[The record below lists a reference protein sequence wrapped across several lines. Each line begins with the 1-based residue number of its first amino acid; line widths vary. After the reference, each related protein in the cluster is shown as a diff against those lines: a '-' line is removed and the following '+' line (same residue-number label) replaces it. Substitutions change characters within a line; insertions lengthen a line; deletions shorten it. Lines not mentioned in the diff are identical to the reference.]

1 MGSHSY
7 QFAHRDLP
15 SAFFHEPQ
23 GFMAALSG
31 AGGPKVIRDLW
42 EAQGN
47 GSDAPTL
54 VVHETP
60 DAGSVAIVEMPHPE
74 AAGEAHL
81 VALIV
86 RDGQAG
92 PRWAR
97 YFTLERAI
105 DLLDEGRDMTMLCEW
120 DPSGRHINHGEG
132 PSPSTEAFL
141 EAAFGTLIA
150 EAKRSASS

>member
-23 GFMAALSG
+23 GFMTALSG
-31 AGGPKVIRDLW
+31 DEGAQVIRDLW
-42 EAQGN
+42 SATGN
-47 GSDAPTL
+47 GSAAPTL

-60 DAGSVAIVEMPHPE
+60 DAGTVAIVEMPSPE

-86 RDGQAG
+86 RDGAAGQA
-92 PRWAR
+92 RWAR

-105 DLLDEGRDMTMLCEW
+105 DLIGERDMTMLCEW

-132 PSPSTEAFL
+132 PTPNPKAFL

-150 EAKRSASS
+150 EAKRTTAS